1 MNLYLKISYQII
13 DLITCNCEE
22 PDVEF
27 FEEIYAEIINLEES
41 FSNIYWNDFY
51 DLIVK
56 DSNFIN
62 DYLED
67 YILEADNE
75 HSEEVVQDATDGAYS
90 FISNS
95 LLEVKDS
102 AMDLLTILERLS
114 TVVEEISKIFNKTVN
129 IIGFIDNTK

>member
-41 FSNIYWNDFY
+41 FSNIYWNDYY

-67 YILEADNE
+67 HILEADDE
-75 HSEEVVQDATDGAYS
+75 HLEEVVQNATDGAYS

-114 TVVEEISKIFNKTVN
+114 TIVEEISKIFNKTVN

>member
-27 FEEIYAEIINLEES
+27 FEEIYAEIINLEEN

-67 YILEADNE
+67 NILESDDE
-75 HSEEVVQDATDGAYS
+75 HLEEVVQNATDEAYS
-90 FISNS
+90 FIFDS